1 MPFRSDSLQLCGVQ
15 DGDSLTAVAQQPK
28 MAATWGAFALWCVG
42 GGRVVRWG
50 KAHSGGD
57 SSSVQDNLKNV
68 QQICGTSA
76 AFAAVLVDETVVTW
90 GNPDR
95 AGESSK
101 VQDPFSYPLGA
112 CSGKKMN
119 MLPARHL
126 QFLFPHYKL

>member
-1 MPFRSDSLQLCGVQ
+1 METALLLLHSSQKWLQLGVHLLCGV
-15 DGDSLTAVAQQPK
+15 SEVAGSSG
-28 MAATWGAFALWCVG
+28 GA
-42 GGRVVRWG
+42 R
-50 KAHSGGD
+50 HSGGD